1 MRRNL
6 PWTALAFA
14 LLAAGGV
21 AACEGCHTPS
31 ATTTAGTAATNAAG
45 AKPTL
50 RLYVTSTIA
59 GALEPCGC
67 SKDQL
72 GGVQHLAAYLT
83 SQKDS
88 ARNSLFLGAGPM
100 LFMEPRLKPDS
111 AAQDTWKAEAL
122 ALAVKEMGLAAWA
135 PGANDWAGGA
145 DALASCRDS
154 AGAKLLAGNVV
165 DGKTSTTGTF
175 VRDFGGLK
183 VGVIGVA
190 DPKDRAGSYPD
201 TVRATAALE
210 AMKAGIAEVKKQ
222 GAEILVGLAAL
233 PRGEAL
239 RLADNVPELNVLV
252 VGKPVEAGDG
262 NDAPKAPVLAGTTL
276 VVETAN
282 HLQTVGVIDLFV
294 VPRKAG
300 APLVFADAGGVSKA
314 EAVLGLAGRIRDL
327 EARINSWAN
336 DKSVKPADVAAR
348 QADLEKLRAEKAK
361 LEAERT
367 PVEGSYFHVTSVE
380 VREGLGSDKA
390 VKDKLVSYYKRVN
403 EHNKEAFKD
412 RKPAAPEAGQASY
425 VGVEKCTECHDD
437 ARKVWDK
444 TAHATAYP
452 TLQKDFKEF
461 NLDCVSCHV
470 TGYGKAGGSTVT
482 FNEKL
487 QNVQCEECHGPG
499 SLHVK
504 EPKNKALL
512 VASPK
517 ADSCVSACHHPPHVE
532 GFNAQAKMKM
542 ILGPGHGG

>member
-1 MRRNL
+1 MRREI

-21 AACEGCHTPS
+21 AACEGCHSPP
-31 ATTTAGTAATNAAG
+31 AANGAVVKDNAATKA
-45 AKPTL
+45 TL

-72 GGVQHLAAYLT
+72 GGVQHLAAYLA
-83 SQKDS
+83 SQKG
-88 ARNSLFLGAGPM
+88 AAENSLFLGAGPM
-100 LFMEPRLKPDS
+100 LFMEPKLKPDS
-111 AAQDTWKAEAL
+111 AAQDKWKAEAL
-122 ALAVKEMGLAAWA
+122 ALAAKEMGLAAWS
-135 PGANDWAGGA
+135 PGANDWAGGTET
-145 DALASCRDS
+145 LATCRES
-154 AGAKLLAGNVV
+154 AGAKLLAGNVAS
-165 DGKTSTTGTF
+165 GKASTTGTF

-183 VGVIGVA
+183 VGVIGVS
-190 DPKDRAGSYPD
+190 DPKDRAGKYPD
-201 TVRATAALE
+201 DVQATAALE

-222 GAEILVGLAAL
+222 GAVIFIGLAAL

-239 RLADNVPELNVLV
+239 RLADNVPELHVLA
-252 VGKPVEAGDG
+252 VGKPVEAGDV
-262 NDAPKAPVLAGTTL
+262 NDASKAPVLAGNTL

-294 VPRKAG
+294 QPRKEG

-314 EAVLGLAGRIRDL
+314 EQVLGLAGRIRDL
-327 EARINSWAN
+327 EARLNSWAN
-336 DKSVKPADVAAR
+336 DKSVKAEDVAAR
-348 QADLEKLRAEKAK
+348 KADLEKLRGEKAK

-367 PVEGSYFHVTSVE
+367 PVEGSFFHVKSVE

-390 VKDKLVSYYKRVN
+390 VKDRLVTYYKRVN

-412 RKPAAPEAGQASY
+412 RKPEAPEAGQASY
-425 VGVEKCTECHDD
+425 VGIDKCTECHDE

-444 TAHATAYP
+444 TAHATAYA
-452 TLQKDFKEF
+452 TLQKDWKEF

-482 FNEKL
+482 WNEKL

-499 SLHVK
+499 SLHAK
-504 EPKNKALL
+504 EPTNKALL
-512 VASPK
+512 MASPK
-517 ADSCVSACHHPPHVE
+517 AESCVSGCHHPPHVE
-532 GFNAQAKMKM
+532 GFDAKAKMKM

>member
-21 AACEGCHTPS
+21 AACEGCRTPP
-31 ATTTAGTAATNAAG
+31 ATTTAGATAANAAG

-88 ARNSLFLGAGPM
+88 AKNSLFLGAGPM
-100 LFMEPRLKPDS
+100 LFMEPKLKPDS

-145 DALASCRDS
+145 DALTSCRDS
-154 AGAKLLAGNVV
+154 AGAKLLAGNVAF
-165 DGKTSTTGTF
+165 GKTSTTGTF

-190 DPKDRAGSYPD
+190 DPRDRAGSYPD

-252 VGKPVEAGDG
+252 VGKSVEAGDG
-262 NDAPKAPVLAGTTL
+262 NDTPKAPVLAGTTL

-294 VPRKAG
+294 VPRKEG

-380 VREGLGSDKA
+380 VRDGLGSDKA

-403 EHNKEAFKD
+403 EHNKVAFKD

-425 VGVEKCTECHDD
+425 VGVERCTECHDD

-512 VASPK
+512 IASPK

-532 GFNAQAKMKM
+532 GFNAQAKMKL

>member
-1 MRRNL
+1 MRREI

-21 AACEGCHTPS
+21 AACEGCHTPP
-31 ATTTAGTAATNAAG
+31 ATNGVVAKDAAGTKA
-45 AKPTL
+45 TL

-72 GGVQHLAAYLT
+72 GGVQHLAAYLA
-83 SQKDS
+83 SQKDAAQS
-88 ARNSLFLGAGPM
+88 TLFLGAGPV
-100 LFMEPRLKPDS
+100 LFMEPKLKPDS
-111 AAQDTWKAEAL
+111 AVQDTWKAEAL
-122 ALAVKEMGLAAWA
+122 AVAAKQMGLAAWA
-135 PGANDWAGGA
+135 PGANDWAGGTRTL
-145 DALASCRDS
+145 DACRDS
-154 AGAKLLAGNVV
+154 ANAKVLAGNVV
-165 DGKTSTTGTF
+165 DGSASTTGSF

-201 TVRATAALE
+201 SVKASAALE

-222 GAEILVGLAAL
+222 GAEIFIGLAAL

-239 RLADNVPELNVLV
+239 RLADNVPELHVLV
-252 VGKPVEAGDG
+252 VGKPVEAGDV
-262 NDAPKAPVLAGTTL
+262 NDASKAPVLAGNTL
-276 VVETAN
+276 VIETAN

-294 VPRKAG
+294 VPRAAG

-314 EAVLGLAGRIRDL
+314 EQVLALAGRIRDL
-327 EARINSWAN
+327 EARLNSWAN
-336 DKSVKPADVAAR
+336 DRSVKAEDVAAR
-348 QADLEKLRAEKAK
+348 KADLEKLRGEKAK

-367 PVEGSYFHVTSVE
+367 PVEGSYFHVKSVE
-380 VREGLGSDKA
+380 VREGLGVDKA
-390 VKDKLVSYYKRVN
+390 VKDGLVTYYKRVN
-403 EHNKEAFKD
+403 DHNKEAFKD
-412 RKPAAPEAGQASY
+412 RTPEAAEAGKASY
-425 VGVEKCTECHDD
+425 VGIDKCTECHDD

-444 TAHATAYP
+444 TPHATAYA

-470 TGYGKAGGSTVT
+470 TGYGKPGGSTVT

-512 VASPK
+512 ITSPK
-517 ADSCVSACHHPPHVE
+517 PESCVSGCHHPPHVE
-532 GFNAQAKMKM
+532 GFDAKAKMKM

>member
-1 MRRNL
+1 MRRAI

-21 AACEGCHTPS
+21 AACEGCHTPP
-31 ATTTAGTAATNAAG
+31 ATTGSTGSTDPAA

-83 SQKDS
+83 SQKG
-88 ARNSLFLGAGPM
+88 AAQNTLFLGAGPM
-100 LFMEPRLKPDS
+100 LFMEPKLKPDS
-111 AAQDTWKAEAL
+111 AAQDTWKAEAI
-122 ALAVKEMGLAAWA
+122 ALAAKEMGLAAWA
-135 PGANDWAGGA
+135 PGANDWAGGTE
-145 DALASCRDS
+145 ALDSCRDS

-165 DGKTSTTGTF
+165 DGKASTTGTF
-175 VRDFGGLK
+175 VRDFNGLK
-183 VGVIGVA
+183 VGVVGVS
-190 DPKDRAGSYPD
+190 DPKDRAGKYPD
-201 TVRATAALE
+201 DVKSTAALE

-222 GAEILVGLAAL
+222 GAEILIGLAAL

-239 RLADNVPELNVLV
+239 RLADNLPELNVLV
-252 VGKPVEAGDG
+252 VGKPASAGDG
-262 NDAPKAPVLAGTTL
+262 NDLPKAPVLAGSTL

-294 VPRKAG
+294 RPRKEG
-300 APLVFADAGGVSKA
+300 TPLVFGDAGGVSKA

-336 DKSVKPADVAAR
+336 DKSVKPEDVAAR
-348 QADLEKLRAEKAK
+348 KADLDKLRAEKAK
-361 LEAERT
+361 IEAERT
-367 PVEGSYFHVTSVE
+367 AVEGSFFQVSSVE

-390 VKDKLVSYYKRVN
+390 VKDKLVTYYKRVN

-412 RKPAAPEAGQASY
+412 RKPEAPEAGKASY
-425 VGVEKCTECHDD
+425 VGVERCTECHDD

-470 TGYGKAGGSTVT
+470 TGYGKPGGSTVT

-512 VASPK
+512 IASPK
-517 ADSCVSACHHPPHVE
+517 PESCVSGCHHPPHVE
-532 GFNAQAKMKM
+532 GFDAKAKMKM

>member
-1 MRRNL
+1 MRRAL

-14 LLAAGGV
+14 LLAAFGV
-21 AACEGCHTPS
+21 AACEGCRTPP
-31 ATTTAGTAATNAAG
+31 ATTGAGPADLTL

-72 GGVQHLAAYLT
+72 GGVQHLAAYLA
-83 SQKDS
+83 SQKG
-88 ARNSLFLGAGPM
+88 AAENSLFLGAGPM
-100 LFMEPRLKPDS
+100 LFMEPKLKPDS
-111 AAQDTWKAEAL
+111 ATQDTWKAEAL
-122 ALAVKEMGLAAWA
+122 ALAAKEMGLAAWA
-135 PGANDWAGGA
+135 PGTNDWAGGVETL
-145 DALASCRDS
+145 DGCRDS

-165 DGKTSTTGTF
+165 DGKASTTGTF
-175 VRDFGGLK
+175 VREIGGLK

-190 DPKDRAGSYPD
+190 DPKDRLGSYPD
-201 TVRATAALE
+201 SVRASAALD

-262 NDAPKAPVLAGTTL
+262 NDGPKAPVLAGTTL

-294 VPRKAG
+294 VPHKAG

-314 EAVLGLAGRIRDL
+314 EAVLGLTGRIRDL
-327 EARINSWAN
+327 EARLNSWAN
-336 DKSVKPADVAAR
+336 DKSVKPEDVAAR
-348 QADLEKLRAEKAK
+348 KADLEKLRAEKAR

-390 VKDKLVSYYKRVN
+390 VKEKLVSYYKRVN
-403 EHNKEAFKD
+403 EHNKEAFKG
-412 RKPAAPEAGQASY
+412 RLPEAPEAGQASY
-425 VGVEKCTECHDD
+425 VGVERCTECHDD

-470 TGYGKAGGSTVT
+470 TGYGKPGGSTVT

-487 QNVQCEECHGPG
+487 QNVQCEDCHGPG

-512 VASPK
+512 IASPK
-517 ADSCVSACHHPPHVE
+517 AESCVSGCHHPPHVE
-532 GFNAQAKMKM
+532 GFDARAKMPM

>member
-1 MRRNL
+1 MRREI

-21 AACEGCHTPS
+21 AACEGCHTPPAANGVVIKDS
-31 ATTTAGTAATNAAG
+31 ASTKA
-45 AKPTL
+45 TL

-72 GGVQHLAAYLT
+72 GGVQHLAAYLARE
-83 SQKDS
+83 KDAAES
-88 ARNSLFLGAGPM
+88 SLFLGAGPM
-100 LFMEPRLKPDS
+100 LFMEPKLKPDS
-111 AAQDTWKAEAL
+111 AAQDTWKAEAI
-122 ALAVKEMGLAAWA
+122 ALAAKEMGLAAWA
-135 PGANDWAGGA
+135 PGANDWAGGT
-145 DALASCRDS
+145 DTLATCRDS

-165 DGKTSTTGTF
+165 DGKAMTTGTF
-175 VRDFGGLK
+175 VRDLGGLK

-190 DPKDRAGSYPD
+190 DPKDRAGQYPD
-201 TVRATAALE
+201 GVKATAALE
-210 AMKAGIAEVKKQ
+210 AMKAGIVEVKKQ
-222 GAEILVGLAAL
+222 GAAVFIGLAAL

-239 RLADNVPELNVLV
+239 RLADNVPELHVLV
-252 VGKPVEAGDG
+252 IGKPVEVGDG
-262 NDAPKAPVLAGTTL
+262 NDASKAPVLAGNTL

-294 VPRKAG
+294 LPHKEG
-300 APLVFADAGGVSKA
+300 APLVFADAGGVAKA
-314 EAVLGLAGRIRDL
+314 EQVLGLAGRIRDL
-327 EARINSWAN
+327 EARLNSWAN
-336 DKSVKPADVAAR
+336 DKSVKPEDVAAR
-348 QADLEKLRAEKAK
+348 RADLDKLRGEKAK

-367 PVEGSYFHVTSVE
+367 PVEGSFFHVKSVE
-380 VREGLGSDKA
+380 VREGLGSDQA
-390 VKDKLVSYYKRVN
+390 VKDRLVTYYKRVN

-412 RKPAAPEAGQASY
+412 RKPEAPEAGQASY
-425 VGVEKCTECHDD
+425 VGIDKCTECHDD

-444 TAHATAYP
+444 TAHATAYA

-470 TGYGKAGGSTVT
+470 TGYGKPGGSTVT
-482 FNEKL
+482 WNEKL

-512 VASPK
+512 ISSPK
-517 ADSCVSACHHPPHVE
+517 PDNCVSACHHPPHVE
-532 GFNAQAKMKM
+532 GFDAKAKMQM

>member
-1 MRRNL
+1 M
-6 PWTALAFA
+6 FA

-21 AACEGCHTPS
+21 AACEGCHAPPAMS
-31 ATTTAGTAATNAAG
+31 GTADGVA

-83 SQKDS
+83 SQKD
-88 ARNSLFLGAGPM
+88 AAQNTLFLGAGPM
-100 LFMEPRLKPDS
+100 LFMEPKLKADG
-111 AAQDTWKAEAL
+111 ATQDKWKAEAL
-122 ALAVKEMGLAAWA
+122 ALAAKQMGLAAWA
-135 PGANDWAGGA
+135 PGANDWAGGN
-145 DALASCRDS
+145 DTLTTCRDG
-154 AGAKLLAGNVV
+154 AAAKLLAGNVV
-165 DGKTSTTGTF
+165 DGNASTTGTF
-175 VRDFGGLK
+175 VRDIGGLK
-183 VGVIGVA
+183 VGVVGVA
-190 DPKDRAGSYPD
+190 DPKDRAGAYPD
-201 TVRATAALE
+201 GVRATAALE

-222 GAEILVGLAAL
+222 GAEILIGLAAL

-262 NDAPKAPVLAGTTL
+262 NDGAKAPVLAGNTL

-294 VPRKAG
+294 VQHKAG
-300 APLVFADAGGVSKA
+300 TQLTFGDAGGVSKA
-314 EAVLGLAGRIRDL
+314 EAVLGLSGRIRDL

-336 DKSVKPADVAAR
+336 DRSVKAEDVAAR
-348 QADLEKLRAEKAK
+348 KADLEKLRAEKAR

-390 VKDKLVSYYKRVN
+390 VKDGLVSYYKRVN
-403 EHNKEAFKD
+403 DFNKDAFKD
-412 RKPAAPEAGQASY
+412 RKPEPAEAGQASY
-425 VGVEKCTECHDD
+425 IGVERCTECHDD

-470 TGYGKAGGSTVT
+470 TGYGKPGGSTVT

-499 SLHVK
+499 SLHAK

-512 VASPK
+512 IASPK
-517 ADSCVSACHHPPHVE
+517 PESCVSGCHHPPHVE
-532 GFNAQAKMKM
+532 GFDAKAKMKM
-542 ILGPGHGG
+542 ILGPGHGA

>member
-1 MRRNL
+1 MRRAI

-14 LLAAGGV
+14 LFAAGGV
-21 AACEGCHTPS
+21 AACEGCHTPPV
-31 ATTTAGTAATNAAG
+31 TTGTGSQAAAATKA
-45 AKPTL
+45 TL

-72 GGVQHLAAYLT
+72 GGVQYLAAYLA
-83 SQKDS
+83 SQKE
-88 ARNSLFLGAGPM
+88 AAENSLFLGAGPM
-100 LFMEPRLKPDS
+100 LFMEPKLKPDS
-111 AAQDTWKAEAL
+111 AAQDKWKADAL
-122 ALAVKEMGLAAWA
+122 ALAAKEMGLAAWA
-135 PGANDWAGGA
+135 PGANDWAGGS
-145 DALASCRDS
+145 DTLTTCRDS
-154 AGAKLLAGNVV
+154 AGAKVLAGNVV
-165 DGKTSTTGTF
+165 DGKASTTGTF
-175 VRDFGGLK
+175 VRDVGGLK
-183 VGVIGVA
+183 IGVIGVA
-190 DPKDRAGSYPD
+190 DPKDRAGKYPD
-201 TVRATAALE
+201 DVRASVALE

-239 RLADNVPELNVLV
+239 RLADSLPELHVLV
-252 VGKPVEAGDG
+252 VGKPAEAGDV
-262 NDAPKAPVLAGTTL
+262 NDAPKAPVLAGSTL

-294 VPRKAG
+294 RPRKEG

-314 EAVLGLAGRIRDL
+314 EAVLGLSGRIRDL

-336 DKSVKPADVAAR
+336 DKSVSAGDVAAR
-348 QADLEKLRAEKAK
+348 KADLEKLRAEKAK

-367 PVEGSYFHVTSVE
+367 PVDGSFFHVTSVE

-390 VKDKLVSYYKRVN
+390 VKDRLVTYYKRVN
-403 EHNKEAFKD
+403 EYNKEAFKD
-412 RKPAAPEAGQASY
+412 RKPEVPEAGQASF
-425 VGVEKCTECHDD
+425 VGVEKCTECHDE

-470 TGYGKAGGSTVT
+470 TGYGKPGGSTVT
-482 FNEKL
+482 WNEKL

-504 EPKNKALL
+504 DPKNKALL
-512 VASPK
+512 IASPK
-517 ADSCVSACHHPPHVE
+517 SDSCVSGCHHPPHVE
-532 GFNAQAKMKM
+532 GFDAKAKMKM

>member
-1 MRRNL
+1 MRREI

-21 AACEGCHTPS
+21 AACEGCHTPP
-31 ATTTAGTAATNAAG
+31 ATNGAVVKDGAATKA
-45 AKPTL
+45 TL

-72 GGVQHLAAYLT
+72 GGVQHLAAYLA
-83 SQKDS
+83 SQKG
-88 ARNSLFLGAGPM
+88 AAENSLFLGAGPM
-100 LFMEPRLKPDS
+100 LFMEPKLKPDS
-111 AAQDTWKAEAL
+111 AAQDKWKAEAI
-122 ALAVKEMGLAAWA
+122 ALAAKEMGLAAWA

-145 DALASCRDS
+145 ETLTTCRDS
-154 AGAKLLAGNVV
+154 AGAKVLAGNVAS
-165 DGKTSTTGTF
+165 GKAATTGTF

-183 VGVIGVA
+183 VGVIGVS
-190 DPKDRAGSYPD
+190 DPKDRAGKYPD
-201 TVRATAALE
+201 DVKANAALE

-222 GAEILVGLAAL
+222 GAVIFIGLAAL

-239 RLADNVPELNVLV
+239 RLADNVPELHVLV
-252 VGKPVEAGDG
+252 VGKPVEAGDV
-262 NDAPKAPVLAGTTL
+262 NDASKAPVLAGNTL
-276 VVETAN
+276 VIETAN

-294 VPRKAG
+294 LPRKEG

-314 EAVLGLAGRIRDL
+314 EQVLGISGRIRDL
-327 EARINSWAN
+327 EARLNSWAN
-336 DKSVKPADVAAR
+336 DKSIKAEDIAAR
-348 QADLEKLRAEKAK
+348 KADLEKLRGEKAK

-367 PVEGSYFHVTSVE
+367 AVEGSFFHVKSVE
-380 VREGLGSDKA
+380 VREGLGSDQA
-390 VKDKLVSYYKRVN
+390 VKDRLVTYYKRVN

-412 RKPAAPEAGQASY
+412 RKPEAAEAGQASY
-425 VGVEKCTECHDD
+425 VGIDKCTECHDD
-437 ARKVWDK
+437 ARKFWDK
-444 TAHATAYP
+444 TAHATAYA
-452 TLQKDFKEF
+452 TLQRDFKEF

-470 TGYGKAGGSTVT
+470 TGYGKPGGSTVT
-482 FNEKL
+482 WNEKL

-512 VASPK
+512 IISPK
-517 ADSCVSACHHPPHVE
+517 ADNCVSACHHPPHVE
-532 GFNAQAKMKM
+532 GFDAKAKMKM